1 MKKYLLLLLTICLS
15 TVFAQA
21 QPEEIANKVEAIQI
35 AFLTKELKLTPDE
48 AQKFW
53 PVYND
58 YRNELKKVS
67 KIQRKDEL
75 QVEESVLN
83 IRKRYKPEFR
93 RVLDSDDRVN
103 RIFKIEKSYR
113 EMLRKELQNR
123 QKQGKRFGGNFK
135 QKYN

>member
-21 QPEEIANKVEAIQI
+21 QPEEIAMKVEAIQI

-58 YRNELKKVS
+58 YRNELKKAS
-67 KIQRKDEL
+67 QIQRKDEL
-75 QVEESVLN
+75 QLEENVLN
-83 IRKRYKPEFR
+83 IRKKYKPEFR
-93 RVLDSDDRVN
+93 RVLESDDRVN
-103 RIFKIEKSYR
+103 RIFKVEKSYR

-123 QKQGKRFGGNFK
+123 QRQGKRLGGNFK
-135 QKYN
+135 QRDN

>member
-58 YRNELKKVS
+58 YRSELKKAS
-67 KIQRKDEL
+67 QMQRKDEL

-103 RIFKIEKSYR
+103 RIFKVEKSYR

>member
-58 YRNELKKVS
+58 YRNELKKAS
-67 KIQRKDEL
+67 QMQRKDEL

>member
-1 MKKYLLLLLTICLS
+1 MKKYLLLLLTICFS
-15 TVFAQA
+15 GIFAEA

-53 PVYND
+53 PVYNN
-58 YRNELKKVS
+58 YRNELKKTS

-83 IRKRYKPEFR
+83 IRKKYKPEFR
-93 RVLDSDDRVN
+93 KVLDSEDRVN
-103 RIFKIEKSYR
+103 RIFKVEKSYR
-113 EMLRKELQNR
+113 EMLRKELINR
-123 QKQGKRFGGNFK
+123 QRQGKRFGSNFK
-135 QKYN
+135 QRDN